1 MTKKIIITEDM
12 AKIVEEFLQDIEPVD
27 LDNVFSDSDFN
38 KIKLIIKYELERW
51 ERILLALDCMNYS
64 SRDITQLTGVSH
76 VTVWTYL
83 TKIKEKIIFFDEN
96 FTYESYLNK
105 IKHK

>member
-27 LDNVFSDSDFN
+27 LDNVFADDNFT
-38 KIKLIIKYELERW
+38 KIKLIIKYELKRW
-51 ERILLALDCMNYS
+51 EKILLALDCMNYS
-64 SRDITQLTGVSH
+64 SRDITHLTGVSH
-76 VTVWTYL
+76 VTVWNYL
-83 TKIKEKIIFFDEN
+83 NKIKEKIIFFDEN